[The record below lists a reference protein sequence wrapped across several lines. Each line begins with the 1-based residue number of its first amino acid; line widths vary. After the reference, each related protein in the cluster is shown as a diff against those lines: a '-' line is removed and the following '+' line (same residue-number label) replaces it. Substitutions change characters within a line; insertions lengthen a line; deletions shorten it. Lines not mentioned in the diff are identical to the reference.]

1 MEKDKL
7 IQVLYFWTDL
17 YNFVIG
23 LGLVAQSVQEN
34 ARRRKWMLMASGLA
48 FSVISLVPT
57 LYRLIRRSD
66 EKYQVSW
73 QYKKYRLLIIC
84 FNRNF
89 GPARL

>member
-1 MEKDKL
+1 MEKEKL
-7 IQVLYFWTDL
+7 IQVLYFWSDL

-34 ARRRKWMLMASGLA
+34 ARGHKWKLMASGLA

-57 LYRLIRRSD
+57 LYRLLRRSD

-73 QYKKYRLLIIC
+73 QYK
-84 FNRNF
+84 
-89 GPARL
+89 